1 MFSNM
6 KLYKILFL
14 RGGLKLVIYYFLNCH
29 MFDLVKRTDT
39 HQMLSKADMKVDSNN
54 FEQSLM
60 YMVSWTQT
68 LNRAFKEL
76 TTIANIENYDFI
88 DLGCGKGKACLIA
101 RKVELLGKSS
111 LRYFGVDFESNLI
124 AIAQENSIKIFKD
137 EGNFIF
143 EDVTK
148 LDWKSFGEYLVV
160 YLYNPFSSLII
171 NEVLQQICD
180 KKTIVLYTNP
190 AEVETF
196 MDLGYKVLY
205 SKESWHANLNFKILT
220 NHEFK

>member
-1 MFSNM
+1 
-6 KLYKILFL
+6 
-14 RGGLKLVIYYFLNCH
+14 

-39 HQMLSKADMKVDSNN
+39 HKMLSKADMKVDSNN
-54 FEQSLM
+54 FDQSLM

-76 TTIANIENYDFI
+76 KKIVSIENYDFI
-88 DLGCGKGKACLIA
+88 DLGCGKGKACFIA

-124 AIAQENSIKIFKD
+124 DIARENSIKIFKD

-148 LDWKSFGEYLVV
+148 LDWKSFSEYLVV
-160 YLYNPFSSLII
+160 YLYNPFGSLII
-171 NEVLQQICD
+171 KEVLQQICD

-220 NHEFK
+220 NHAFK